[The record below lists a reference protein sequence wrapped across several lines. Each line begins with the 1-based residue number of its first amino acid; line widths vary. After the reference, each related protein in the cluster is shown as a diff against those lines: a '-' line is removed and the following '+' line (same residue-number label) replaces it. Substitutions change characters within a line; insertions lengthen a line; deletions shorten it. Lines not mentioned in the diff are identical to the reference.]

1 MAGGLE
7 WLKTETLDQGRLLVA
22 TEFLPL
28 LRANGLDS
36 FDKVMALE
44 GGQVARDFPGRRTVR
59 VALKGPDGAAIGVFL
74 KRYRPEYLAPGKK
87 LLRLLRWPGAQDE
100 ALREWRAIQQV
111 RAVGINTAMPMAVGQ
126 MKAGGLVASSFLM
139 TLEIAGAIEGHL
151 YAEKLE
157 VTARRRFLL
166 DVADLA
172 RRFHAAGFVHKD
184 FYLGHVLVTAPEP
197 RLFLIDL
204 QRVTKPCC
212 FRERWLAKDLGALA
226 YSMFNAGAT
235 YTDLLRAFLAYCGEA
250 ELDSARKRF
259 AWKIFRRVAWLRTRQ
274 PKHDGPIRQRV

>member
-1 MAGGLE
+1 MVE
-7 WLKTETLDQGRLLVA
+7 TETLDQGRLTVA
-22 TEFLPL
+22 AEFLPL
-28 LRANGLDS
+28 LRANGLDA
-36 FDKVMALE
+36 FDKIMALE
-44 GGQVARDFPGRRTVR
+44 GGRVARDFPGRRTVHLT
-59 VALKGPDGAAIGVFL
+59 LKAPNNASVGVFL
-74 KRYRPEYLAPGKK
+74 KRYQPEYLTAARK
-87 LLRLLRWPGAQDE
+87 LLRLFRWAGAQDE
-100 ALREWRAIQQV
+100 ALQEWRAIQHV
-111 RAVGINTAMPMAVGQ
+111 RAVGIDTATAVAVGQ
-126 MKAGGLVASSFLM
+126 SKVRGLVASSFLM
-139 TLEIAGAIEGHL
+139 TLEIAGAIEGHR
-151 YAEKLE
+151 YAEGLE

-184 FYLGHVLVTAPEP
+184 FYLGHVLVGAPEG

-235 YTDLLRAFLAYCGEA
+235 YTDLMRAFLGYCGEL
-250 ELDSARKRF
+250 ELDASRKQF

-274 PKHDGPIRQRV
+274 PRHDGPVRQRV